1 MPALLQAIESNDL
14 RAMNRAIRSGGTAPI
29 AQEHIEKAHEVH
41 TKGKED
47 PLHLLH
53 TWALCEAL
61 EAPTDDETLRKH
73 FKIAK
78 GMASLLT
85 GELNI
90 MFLRQDAS
98 YAIEGLK
105 SVVFYAPAAIKT
117 LSSDWTM
124 HEKARDFM
132 STHTDD
138 STDYICASHKG
149 KFALEVANT
158 GHYNDSQTRY
168 HISGVIH
175 WEEKPGAVDEFLRI
189 RKPMRPAIDADK
201 VIGMGLEIEHLGSE
215 EQMRLRESALKAF
228 LASGWKIDDPLVALG
243 DSSNLLTDAAQYSQI
258 ESIEFLLKNG
268 ASKVRST
275 PDSRPAMSAVIR
287 SCSPCGTDQEATLLA
302 LTVLGFDV
310 EESDQNGETPLM
322 LACREGKPNM
332 AKILLDAGADM
343 HKKNNDGLSA
353 LDLSKLP
360 PKSHRGESCQALLDA
375 HAASEAVDAVI
386 EKAKRGRALR
396 A

>member
-14 RAMNRAIRSGGTAPI
+14 RAMNLAIRSGGIAPI
-29 AQEHIEKAHEVH
+29 AQEHIEKAHEVN

-53 TWALCEAL
+53 AWALCEAL
-61 EAPTDDETLRKH
+61 ESPTDDETLRKH
-73 FKIAK
+73 FKIAR

-105 SVVFYAPAAIKT
+105 SVIFYAPAAIKT
-117 LSSDWTM
+117 LSSNWTV
-124 HEKARDFM
+124 HEMTRDFM
-132 STHTDD
+132 STHNDD

-158 GHYNDSQTRY
+158 EHYNESQTWY

-175 WEEKPGAVDEFLRI
+175 WEEKTGAVDEFLRI

-201 VIGMGLEIEHLGSE
+201 VIGMGLEIERLSSE

-360 PKSHRGESCQALLDA
+360 PKSHRGESCQALLAA